1 MSSKLIVDTIEDAT
15 GTYSLA
21 LGSGNSTIPGGI
33 HIGGTG
39 SSNLL
44 NDYEEGT
51 WTPAYEFTGGGT
63 VTNGVR
69 GGNYVKVGNLVLI
82 GFNIRSTGV
91 SGVSGSLQISGLP
104 FVVKNATGSRMG
116 GAVGYNRD
124 WGADMPNFRIYTV
137 PNTSVLYFYY
147 NAMNAGG
154 AQLGTS
160 QFSTGSDN
168 NVIEASVSYITE

>member
-1 MSSKLIVDTIEDAT
+1 MTAPMHGLGMEYAGVFV
-15 GTYSLA
+15 SLCID
-21 LGSGNSTIPGGI
+21 SI
-33 HIGGTG
+33 
-39 SSNLL
+39 
-44 NDYEEGT
+44 
-51 WTPAYEFTGGGT
+51 
-63 VTNGVR
+63 
-69 GGNYVKVGNLVLI
+69 LVC
-82 GFNIRSTGV
+82 S

-168 NVIEASVSYITE
+168 NVIEASVTYITE

>member
-21 LGSGNSTIPGGI
+21 LGSGNSTFPGGI

-63 VTNGVR
+63 VTNGTR
-69 GGNYVKVGNLVLI
+69 AGNYVKVGNLVLI

-91 SGVSGSLQISGLP
+91 SGVSGSLQIAGLP

-116 GAVGYNRD
+116 GSVGFSRD

-147 NAMNAGG
+147 NAMNAGSS
-154 AQLGTS
+154 QLGTS